1 MQYADAERSLARAL
15 KLDPDNYVANV
26 NLATLYSR
34 TKDPRREAQATRLE
48 QLQQKRAVQAQE
60 FLRIIEVVP

>member
-1 MQYADAERSLARAL
+1 M
-15 KLDPDNYVANV
+15 

-60 FLRIIEVVP
+60 FLRIIQVVP